1 MKKGSNLIPF
11 FVRVIKN
18 ISEFIAG
25 GDSNSILYTLYSLL
39 YSLYSILS
47 FRTLHEQTNE
57 IKHRFRRLLHILH
70 RNPFL
75 FAVERVFASK
85 NIRAR

>member
-1 MKKGSNLIPF
+1 MKKGSKSIPF

-25 GDSNSILYTLYSLL
+25 GDSISILYTLYSIL
-39 YSLYSILS
+39 YSLFSILS
-47 FRTLHEQTNE
+47 FRTLYEQTNE
-57 IKHRFRRLLHILH
+57 IKHRLRRFLHILH

-75 FAVERVFASK
+75 FAVERVFACK
-85 NIRAR
+85 DIRAG